1 MTGSAGTRG
10 VSPVPAVSV
19 LCYSKSVPRIRFLN
33 SITFRQHVLP
43 EFVLIAFDMKGRD
56 IMSKLTELQYLGLP
70 PGKQKLYNIGQFFVR
85 LPGNLLNFLKKIP
98 LGIWKFLCMTGRFFR
113 DIGVIFAE
121 GDWKTRLSFFIMG
134 FGQFFRRQV
143 GRGIIFLLMEGL
155 FIWFMVSFGGGYLY
169 GLKDLGTQATVKTL
183 NEWGLEIVEYKD
195 NSLKILLYGVLTIF
209 IIIGFIFTWVINVKQ
224 NGLAQKLIE
233 KGIRPKGFK
242 DDVKSLADEQYYKT
256 LLAVPLLGI
265 VVFTVIPIFFMILIA
280 FTNYDYSH
288 LPPDK
293 LFGWVGLQNFQT
305 VLSMDASGSSKFSY
319 TFREILIWTMIWAL
333 VATFSNYFLG
343 MFVAIC
349 INRKGIKFKKVFR
362 TLLIM
367 TIAVPQF
374 VSLLLV
380 SKMFADEGIINSV
393 LLSLGWITEKIRFWT
408 SADMA
413 KVMVLVVNLWV
424 GIPYLMLIATGVLM
438 NIPSDLYESA
448 KIDGASGIKQFT
460 KITLPYMLFVTGP
473 YLLTSFTGNIN
484 NFNVIY
490 LLTGGA
496 PKTIDY
502 AGAAGYTDLLIT
514 WLYTLTITNNDYK
527 IAAVIGILVFVVV
540 AVISLIVYNVSP
552 AMKNEEDFQ

>member
-1 MTGSAGTRG
+1 
-10 VSPVPAVSV
+10 
-19 LCYSKSVPRIRFLN
+19 
-33 SITFRQHVLP
+33 
-43 EFVLIAFDMKGRD
+43 MKGRLK
-56 IMSKLTELQYLGLP
+56 MSKLTELEYLGLP
-70 PGKQKLYNIGQFFVR
+70 PAKKKLYDIGQFFVR
-85 LPGNLLNFLKKIP
+85 LPGNILNFLKKIP
-98 LGIWKFLCMTGRFFR
+98 LGIWKGLCAVGRFFAG
-113 DIGVIFAE
+113 IGHIFAD
-121 GDWKTRLSFFIMG
+121 GDWKTRISFFVMG
-134 FGQFFRRQV
+134 FGQFFRYQI
-143 GRGIIFLLMEGL
+143 GRGIIFLGMEAL
-155 FIWFMVSFGGGYLY
+155 FIWFMVMFGGGYLARM
-169 GLKDLGTQATVKTL
+169 GDLGEQATIKTL
-183 NEWGLEIVEYKD
+183 NDYGLEVVQYKD

-209 IIIGFIFTWVINVKQ
+209 IILGFICTWVMNVKQ
-224 NGLAQKLIE
+224 NYTAQKLIE
-233 KGIRPKGFK
+233 KGIRPRSFK
-242 DDVKSLADEQYYKT
+242 NDVKSLADEQYYKT

-265 VVFTVIPIFFMILIA
+265 TVFTIIPIFFMILIA

-293 LFGWVGLQNFQT
+293 LFDWVGLDNFRT
-305 VLSMDASGSSKFSY
+305 MLATDASGNDKFAY

-349 INRKGIKFKKVFR
+349 INRKGIRFKKFFR
-362 TLLIM
+362 TILVM

-380 SKMFADEGIINSV
+380 SKMFSDEGIVNNI
-393 LLSLGWITEKIRFWT
+393 LLNLGWITEKIGFWT
-408 SADMA
+408 TQDMA
-413 KVMVLVVNLWV
+413 RIMVLVVNLWV

-438 NIPSDLYESA
+438 NIPADLYESA

-473 YLLTSFTGNIN
+473 YLLTSFTANIN

-496 PKTIDY
+496 PKTMAY
-502 AGAAGYTDLLIT
+502 EGGAGGTDLLIT
-514 WLYTLTITNNDYK
+514 WLYSLTITNNNYK
-527 IAAVIGILVFVVV
+527 IAAVIGILVFIVV

>member
-1 MTGSAGTRG
+1 
-10 VSPVPAVSV
+10 
-19 LCYSKSVPRIRFLN
+19 
-33 SITFRQHVLP
+33 
-43 EFVLIAFDMKGRD
+43 
-56 IMSKLTELQYLGLP
+56 MSKLSELDYLGLP
-70 PGKQKLYNIGQFFVR
+70 PSKRKLYDIGQFFVR
-85 LPGNLLNFLKKIP
+85 LPGNILDFLKKIP
-98 LGIWKFLCMTGRFFR
+98 LGIWKGLCAVGRFFAG
-113 DIGVIFAE
+113 IGKIFAD
-121 GDWKTRLSFFIMG
+121 GDWKTKLSFLIMG

-143 GRGIIFLLMEGL
+143 GRGIIFLIMEAAFIAFMSL
-155 FIWFMVSFGGGYLY
+155 FGVGYLA
-169 GLKDLGTQATVKTL
+169 GLRNLGEQATVKTL
-183 NEWGLEIVEYKD
+183 NAYGLEVVAYKD

-209 IIIGFIFTWVINVKQ
+209 IIIGFIWTWYINIKQ
-224 NGLAQKLIE
+224 NYTAQKLIE
-233 KGIRPKGFK
+233 KGVRPKAFK
-242 DDVKSLADEQYYKT
+242 DDIKSLADEQYYKT

-265 VVFTVIPIFFMILIA
+265 TIFTIIPIFFMILIA

-293 LFGWVGLQNFQT
+293 LFGWVGWDNFQT
-305 VLSMDASGSSKFSY
+305 VLATDASGNSKFSY

-362 TLLIM
+362 TILVM

-380 SKMFADEGIINSV
+380 SKMFANEGIVNGI
-393 LLSLGWITEKIRFWT
+393 LKEQLHWISESIGFWT
-408 SADMA
+408 TQDMA
-413 KVMVLVVNLWV
+413 RIMVLVVNLWV

-438 NIPSDLYESA
+438 NIPADLYESA

-473 YLLTSFTGNIN
+473 YLLTSFTANIN

-496 PKTIDY
+496 PKTMAY
-502 AGAAGYTDLLIT
+502 EGGAGGTDLLIT
-514 WLYTLTITNNDYK
+514 WLYSLTITNNDYK

>member
-1 MTGSAGTRG
+1 
-10 VSPVPAVSV
+10 
-19 LCYSKSVPRIRFLN
+19 
-33 SITFRQHVLP
+33 
-43 EFVLIAFDMKGRD
+43 
-56 IMSKLTELQYLGLP
+56 MSKLSELDYLGLP
-70 PGKQKLYNIGQFFVR
+70 PGKRKLYDIGQFFVR

-98 LGIWKFLCMTGRFFR
+98 LGIWKGICAIGKFFAG
-113 DIGVIFAE
+113 IGHIFAD
-121 GDWKTRLSFFIMG
+121 GDWKTKASFLIMG
-134 FGQFFRRQV
+134 FGQLFRHQI
-143 GRGIIFLLMEGL
+143 GRGIIFLAMEGL
-155 FIWFMVSFGGGYLY
+155 FVWFMIAMGGGYLY
-169 GLKDLGTQATVKTL
+169 GLKDLGTEATVFSPP
-183 NEWGLEIVEYKD
+183 NEYGLSVVIYKD

-209 IIIGFIFTWVINVKQ
+209 IIIGFLWTWYTNIKQ
-224 NGLAQKLIE
+224 NYTAQKLIQ
-233 KGIRPKGFK
+233 KGVRPKAFK
-242 DDVKSLADEQYYKT
+242 DDIKSLADEQYYKT

-265 VVFTVIPIFFMILIA
+265 TVFTIIPIFFMILIA

-293 LFGWVGLQNFQT
+293 LFGWVGWDNFQT
-305 VLSMDASGSSKFSY
+305 VLATDASGNDKFAY
-319 TFREILIWTMIWAL
+319 TFREILIWTLIWAL

-362 TLLIM
+362 TILVM
-367 TIAVPQF
+367 TIAIPQF

-380 SKMFADEGIINSV
+380 SKMFSDDGIVNSV
-393 LLSLGWITEKIRFWT
+393 LMNWGWISEKIKFWT
-408 SADMA
+408 TQDMA
-413 KVMVLVVNLWV
+413 RIMVLVVNLWV

-438 NIPSDLYESA
+438 NIPADLYESA
-448 KIDGASGIKQFT
+448 KIDGASGFRQFT

-473 YLLTSFTGNIN
+473 YLLTSFTANIN

-490 LLTGGA
+490 LLTAGA
-496 PKTIDY
+496 PKTMAY
-502 AGAAGYTDLLIT
+502 EGGAGGTDLLIT

>member
-1 MTGSAGTRG
+1 
-10 VSPVPAVSV
+10 
-19 LCYSKSVPRIRFLN
+19 
-33 SITFRQHVLP
+33 
-43 EFVLIAFDMKGRD
+43 
-56 IMSKLTELQYLGLP
+56 MSKLSELDYLGLP
-70 PGKQKLYNIGQFFVR
+70 PMKRHLYDIGQFFVR
-85 LPGNLLNFLKKIP
+85 LPGNLLGFLKKIP
-98 LGIWKFLCMTGRFFR
+98 LGIWNGLCALGRFFAG
-113 DIGVIFAE
+113 IGRIFAD
-121 GDWKTRLSFFIMG
+121 GDWKTRISFVIMG
-134 FGQFFRRQV
+134 FGQFFRHQI
-143 GRGIIFLLMEGL
+143 GRGIIFILMEAL
-155 FIWFMVSFGGGYLY
+155 FIAFMAFFGVDYLA

-183 NEWGLEIVEYKD
+183 NEYGLEVVEYKD

-209 IIIGFIFTWVINVKQ
+209 IIIGFLWTWYINVKQ
-224 NGLAQKLIE
+224 NGTAQKLIE
-233 KGIRPKGFK
+233 KGVRPKSFK
-242 DDVKSLADEQYYKT
+242 NDLKSLADEQYYKT

-265 VVFTVIPIFFMILIA
+265 TIFTIIPIFFMILIA

-293 LFGWVGLQNFQT
+293 LFGWVGWDNFRT
-305 VLSMDASGSSKFSY
+305 ILATDASGNDKFAY

-362 TLLIM
+362 TILVM
-367 TIAVPQF
+367 TIAIPQF

-380 SKMFADEGIINSV
+380 SKMFADEGIVNNM
-393 LLSLGWITEKIRFWT
+393 LLNLGWITEKIGFWT
-408 SADMA
+408 TQDMA
-413 KVMVLVVNLWV
+413 RIMVLVVNLWV

-438 NIPSDLYESA
+438 NIPADLYESA

-473 YLLTSFTGNIN
+473 YLLTSFTANIN

-490 LLTGGA
+490 LLTAGA
-496 PKTIDY
+496 PKTMAY
-502 AGAAGYTDLLIT
+502 EGGAGGTDLLIT
-514 WLYTLTITNNDYK
+514 WLYSLTITNNDYK
-527 IAAVIGILVFVVV
+527 LAAVIGILVFVVV